1 MNRPTD
7 PLITCPQCQ
16 ADIRLTESLAAP
28 LVQATR
34 EEYEARFR
42 AERETIAAA
51 AARKA
56 KLEIAGELDAKS
68 KELAELGQILQERD
82 GKLKEAQKA
91 QAEAIKKQ
99 RELDDARRELDLTV
113 EKQVQESL
121 SAARDKAKAEAEDS
135 LKLKM
140 AEKEHTIQAMQKQIE
155 DLKRRAEQGSQQL
168 QGEVQEL
175 EIENTLKQAFPA
187 DAIVPVAKGEFG
199 GDCVQ
204 GVSRGD
210 GQACGAILWESK
222 RTKNWSD
229 TWLPKIRDDQRTAK
243 ADFAVIVTQALPKGV
258 EMFGLVDDVWVTGW
272 RTFVPLAFALR
283 QTLQE
288 TSLARQAGEGQ
299 QTKMELVYQY
309 LTGPRFRARVT
320 AIIEKFED
328 MQSDLTKERAAV
340 TKMWAKREQQIQ
352 AVLAATAGMYGD
364 LQGIAGQA
372 IETIEALDI
381 SRLAGPKEPV
391 ASTTTGAN
399 RESADVF
406 KPVSIAPR

>member
-340 TKMWAKREQQIQ
+340 MKMWAKREQQIQ

-391 ASTTTGAN
+391 ASTTTGAS
-399 RESADVF
+399 RESADGF

>member
-187 DAIVPVAKGEFG
+187 DVIVPVAKGEFG

-204 GVSRGD
+204 GVSRGE

-258 EMFGLVDDVWVTGW
+258 ETFGLVDDVWVTGW

-340 TKMWAKREQQIQ
+340 MKMWAKREQQIQ

-381 SRLAGPKEPV
+381 SRLAGPKEPA
-391 ASTTTGAN
+391 ASTTTGAS
-399 RESADVF
+399 RESADGF

>member
-121 SAARDKAKAEAEDS
+121 TAARDKAKAEAEDS

-258 EMFGLVDDVWVTGW
+258 ETFGLVDDVWVTGW